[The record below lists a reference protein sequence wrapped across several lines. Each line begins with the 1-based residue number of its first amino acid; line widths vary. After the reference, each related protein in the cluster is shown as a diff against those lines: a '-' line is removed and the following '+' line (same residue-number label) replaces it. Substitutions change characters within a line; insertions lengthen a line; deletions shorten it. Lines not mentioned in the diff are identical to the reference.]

1 MRDAWPFGVGMVL
14 APKHVTETAMDRA
27 QKAESI
33 ESLKGVFAGAGAVV
47 VTHNLGLT
55 VAEMTD
61 LRDRLRKEGA
71 SLKVVKNRLAQKAL
85 NGSVG
90 EAGDALFK
98 GPVAIAYGS
107 DPVSAAKVTAQYA
120 KDNEKFIVI
129 GGLMGDVV
137 LDEKA
142 VKALATLPSLDQLRG
157 KIIGLLQAPAT
168 KVAGVLAAPA
178 GQLARVFGAYA
189 AKDAA

>member
-1 MRDAWPFGVGMVL
+1 MWNAWPFGVGMVP
-14 APKHVTETAMDRA
+14 APEHVTETAMDRA

-33 ESLKGVFAGAGAVV
+33 ETLKGVFAGAGAVV
-47 VTHNLGLT
+47 VTHYMGLT

-61 LRDRLRKEGA
+61 LRLRLRKEGA
-71 SLKVVKNRLAQKAL
+71 QLKVVKNRLVQKAL

-98 GPVAIAYGS
+98 GPVAIAFGP

-120 KDNEKFIVI
+120 KDNDKFIVI
-129 GGLMGDVV
+129 GGLMGDIV
-137 LDEKA
+137 LDDKA
-142 VKALATLPSLDQLRG
+142 VKSLATLPSLDQLRA
-157 KIIGLLQAPAT
+157 KIIGLVQAPAT
-168 KVAGVLAAPA
+168 KVAGVLQAPA
-178 GQLARVFGAYA
+178 AQLARVFSAYA